1 MSFEELYLFIQQ
13 KKQLDTNIIYENI
26 NDNGEILKED
36 MITLLYNIE
45 NSDTNLDMLETK
57 DVYKFNVQSI
67 SDWKN
72 EYIKECSECIKKH
85 ECGGFFSSQVLYK
98 RSQNI
103 KPILNNYAN

>member
-1 MSFEELYLFIQQ
+1 M
-13 KKQLDTNIIYENI
+13 
-26 NDNGEILKED
+26 
-36 MITLLYNIE
+36 
-45 NSDTNLDMLETK
+45 
-57 DVYKFNVQSI
+57 QSI

-103 KPILNNYAN
+103 KPVLNNYV